1 MLKSRPNNKNFID
14 NYDKTFAKIKQQAK
28 SPQKSRKTITQV
40 STIQTIETIDN
51 AILDKAKQAL
61 HKIANNPELAKN
73 PIVMMAVDHI
83 HEELELVNEQ
93 LKAIENLEV
102 IIEPKALVEAPIYQT
117 PEEMMELAPVDKTQ
131 VVETDNKGEL
141 AGKGKMRQL
150 SKLEKKY

>member
-28 SPQKSRKTITQV
+28 SPQKSRKTIAQV

-51 AILDKAKQAL
+51 AILDKAKDAL
-61 HKIANNPELAKN
+61 HKIANNPDLAKN

-102 IIEPKALVEAPIYQT
+102 IIEPKALVEAPIT
-117 PEEMMELAPVDKTQ
+117 NNTQ
-131 VVETDNKGEL
+131 VVETDNKGQL
-141 AGKGKMRQL
+141 SGKGKLRQI